1 MEDHLTQ
8 KIMFKKVN
16 PVEEYFSKHWKP
28 DWNKFTHSGWQLV
41 DKINALNPESVLDVG
56 CGFNDLKGK
65 IPGLYG
71 IDPYNDKADEKV
83 SIENFNC
90 GTKEWDVV
98 LALGSIN
105 FGSEFKIRRQFRKS
119 VGHLKNGGHFFGR
132 FNPGSRIGHNE
143 HAEGIDFFPWSK
155 SYLKDLCY
163 EYALSTVQ
171 IEKDNER
178 IFFHGIKD
186 FGRI

>member
-1 MEDHLTQ
+1 MDAV
-8 KIMFKKVN
+8 K
-16 PVEEYFSKHWKP
+16 EYFSNHWKP

-41 DKINALNPESVLDVG
+41 DKINALKPESVLDIG
-56 CGFNDLKGK
+56 CGFNDLKAK

-71 IDPYNDKADEKV
+71 IDPYNDKADEQV

-105 FGSEFKIRRQFRKS
+105 FGTEFKIRRQFKKAVS
-119 VGHLKNGGHFFGR
+119 HLKTGGHFFGR
-132 FNPGSRIGHNE
+132 FNPASNLNVKDESTINGQAMGV
-143 HAEGIDFFPWSK
+143 DFFPWSEG
-155 SYLKDLCY
+155 YLKDLCY
-163 EYALSTVQ
+163 EYALNPVQ
-171 IEKDNER
+171 IERDNKR

-186 FGRI
+186 YGRI